1 MNEKILREILIAK
14 NKYLYF
20 DPKPDPTRGTSQY

>member
-14 NKYLYF
+14 NKYLYS
-20 DPKPDPTRGTSQY
+20 DQKPDPTRGTSQY